1 MRASN
6 GLDWSEPPAQ
16 PEKWNRLRY
25 GVISPAVK
33 PHKRAR
39 IRASPHSAEEE
50 GTLENLQ
57 IVNRRA
63 RTEVGR
69 VVLAVVGLCLLGS
82 VTLMAKKKGHPASF
96 LPQERQIIIE
106 FFQGHSSGLPPG
118 LAKRGGDLP
127 PGLQKHLA
135 RNGTLPPGLQKRL
148 QPFPVELE
156 RRLPSIPRI
165 WVRVILGRHVI
176 LLERRTN
183 RILDLIEIV
192 IAAP

>member
-1 MRASN
+1 M
-6 GLDWSEPPAQ
+6 
-16 PEKWNRLRY
+16 
-25 GVISPAVK
+25 
-33 PHKRAR
+33 
-39 IRASPHSAEEE
+39 
-50 GTLENLQ
+50 ENLQ

-96 LPQERQIIIE
+96 LPEERQIIIE
-106 FFQGHSSGLPPG
+106 YFRGPSSGLPPG

-127 PGLQKHLA
+127 PGLQKHLV

-156 RRLPSIPRI
+156 RRLTPIPRL
-165 WVRVILGRHVI
+165 WVRVVLGRFVI
-176 LLERRTN
+176 LLERRSN
-183 RILDLIEIV
+183 RILDLIEV
-192 IAAP
+192 VVTTP